1 MSANCKV
8 SRVVF
13 QCQISFVYCESGTDL
28 PDDDYT
34 TYIPQPK
41 SANVNNRNSSQI
53 PIIIE
58 TNENDS
64 ISTKTQK
71 SNKKPM
77 DRRKT
82 TITGISRR
90 RPTIEYDRIER
101 TRSAPPSPAL
111 NHNVTQRSSHN
122 RISMHPI
129 ENETKGVSSERDSLI
144 INDPNNSLSS
154 GTLEVRFKFDAKNSK
169 MWVFVIK
176 ATLEMTD
183 NTPKQTLVQVH
194 LTVLPSKRIRFRTRV
209 KPIDNAMF
217 AEEFFCKV
225 LPDTMQSQG
234 IRFRLYTYERF
245 KREKL
250 LAEATVMFAMI
261 NLDEDMC
268 KIVPLKRA
276 YPSQDSDLGSRS
288 HLSINSYSRLNSIV
302 QSGDGTINPLLSE
315 LEIGLAYDRNQSML
329 ILEIGKGNNFHL
341 TCEGRAPDT
350 YVQIKLHNLAG
361 DEITANRTA
370 TRYGQHQPVFAE
382 RYSFNIQENCLDQIT
397 LVISVINKNSTSKN
411 DRELGWISFG
421 HDASG
426 NAQVAHWDSM
436 VSAQGE
442 TITKW
447 HTLLEK

>member
-1 MSANCKV
+1 MCYYP
-8 SRVVF
+8 F
-13 QCQISFVYCESGTDL
+13 FPGTDL

-41 SANVNNRNSSQI
+41 LANINYRNSSQI

-58 TNENDS
+58 TNENN
-64 ISTKTQK
+64 STSTITQK
-71 SNKKPM
+71 SNKKSI
-77 DRRKT
+77 DQRKT

-90 RPTIEYDRIER
+90 HSTMEYDPVER

-111 NHNVTQRSSHN
+111 NHNFKQRSSHN

-129 ENETKGVSSERDSLI
+129 ENEPKGVLSEHDSLI
-144 INDPNNSLSS
+144 INDPSNNLSS

-169 MWVFVIK
+169 MWIFVIK
-176 ATLEMTD
+176 ATLEMTEILS
-183 NTPKQTLVQVH
+183 KQTLVQIH
-194 LTVLPSKRIRFRTRV
+194 LTVVPSKRVRFRTRA

-250 LAEATVMFAMI
+250 LAEATVMFATI

-268 KIVPLKRA
+268 KIVPLQRA
-276 YPSQDSDLGSRS
+276 YPSQDSDLGCRS
-288 HLSINSYSRLNSIV
+288 HLSINSYSRKNSIV
-302 QSGDGTINPLLSE
+302 QSGDGTINSLLQE

-329 ILEIGKGNNFHL
+329 ILEIGKGNNFRL
-341 TCEGRAPDT
+341 TSEGRTPDT
-350 YVQIKLHNLAG
+350 YIQVTLHNLVG
-361 DEITANRTA
+361 EEMTRNRTA
-370 TRYGQHQPVFAE
+370 TRYGQYQPVFAE
-382 RYSFNIQENCLDQIT
+382 RYLFNIEENFLDQIT
-397 LVISVINKNSTSKN
+397 LIISVINKNSISKN

-421 HDASG
+421 HDPSG
-426 NAQVAHWDSM
+426 TAQVAHWNSM
-436 VSAQGE
+436 FNAQGE
-442 TITKW
+442 TITRW

>member
-1 MSANCKV
+1 MKYEKKYYENQLYILLA
-8 SRVVF
+8 
-13 QCQISFVYCESGTDL
+13 GTDL

-41 SANVNNRNSSQI
+41 STNVNNRTLSNI

-58 TNENDS
+58 TKENDS
-64 ISTKTQK
+64 TSTIKQK
-71 SNKKPM
+71 SNKKSI

-82 TITGISRR
+82 TISSMLSGRS
-90 RPTIEYDRIER
+90 TIDYNRIER
-101 TRSAPPSPAL
+101 TRSAPPSPAPNL
-111 NHNVTQRSSHN
+111 IQRSSHN
-122 RISMHPI
+122 RISMRPI
-129 ENETKGVSSERDSLI
+129 ENKTKNVFNERDSLL
-144 INDPNNSLSS
+144 INDSSNNLSS
-154 GTLEVRFKFDAKNSK
+154 GTLEVRFKFDAKNNK
-169 MWVFVIK
+169 MWIFVIK
-176 ATLEMTD
+176 ATLEMTE
-183 NTPKQTLVQVH
+183 NLLKSTLVQVH

-209 KPIDNAMF
+209 KSIDNAMF

-225 LPDTMQSQG
+225 SPDTMQSQG

-288 HLSINSYSRLNSIV
+288 HSSINSNSRLNSIV
-302 QSGDGTINPLLSE
+302 PSGDGTINSLLSE

-341 TCEGRAPDT
+341 TSEDRPPDT
-350 YVQIKLHNLAG
+350 YVQITLHNLVG
-361 DEITANRTA
+361 EEITTKRTA
-370 TRYGQHQPVFAE
+370 IKYGQYQPIFAE
-382 RYSFNIQENCLDQIT
+382 RYLFNIQENFLDQIT
-397 LVISVINKNSTSKN
+397 LFISVMNKNLINKN

-421 HDASG
+421 HDTSG
-426 NAQVAHWDSM
+426 TLQCAHWDSM
-436 VSAQGE
+436 FNAQGE
-442 TITKW
+442 IITRW